1 MNTPPI
7 WVRLPLTALG
17 FALLTALVVMVIGLV
32 NDWEPVEYSN
42 GMFISGGAAI
52 ALAILSSFG
61 GWGNRA
67 DFKQMY
73 SQSAGDMSLA
83 ERSKLWVQ
91 DLTRGYN
98 AFLLLSLVGAI
109 LILISILIGSTLG

>member
-1 MNTPPI
+1 MNTPSI

-17 FALLTALVVMVIGLV
+17 LALLAALIVMVIGLA
-32 NDWEPVEYSN
+32 NGWETVDYSN
-42 GMFISGGAAI
+42 GMFIAGGAAI
-52 ALAILSSFG
+52 ALGILSSFG

-83 ERSKLWVQ
+83 ERSKIWVQ
-91 DLTRGYN
+91 DLTRAYN

-109 LILISILIGSTLG
+109 LILLSILIGSTLD

>member
-1 MNTPPI
+1 MNHPSL

-17 FALLTALVVMVIGLV
+17 ISVFAALIVLAIGLV
-32 NDWEPVEYSN
+32 NGWDRIDYSN
-42 GMFISGGAAI
+42 GMFIGGAVAI
-52 ALAILSSFG
+52 VVAILSSFG

-83 ERSKLWVQ
+83 ERSRLWVQ
-91 DLTRGYN
+91 DMTRGYN
-98 AFLLLSLVGAI
+98 AVLLMSIVGVLLVG
-109 LILISILIGSTLG
+109 LSILIGTFTN

>member
-1 MNTPPI
+1 MNKPLWI
-7 WVRLPLTALG
+7 RLPMAAFVLFVLAAG
-17 FALLTALVVMVIGLV
+17 VVGVIGLI
-32 NDWEPVEYSN
+32 NDWAAVEYSN
-42 GMFISGGAAI
+42 GMFIGGAVAI

-83 ERSKLWVQ
+83 ERSRLWVL
-91 DLTRGYN
+91 DMTRGYN
-98 AFLLLSLVGAI
+98 GLLLMTLVGVF
-109 LILISILIGSTLG
+109 LIGLSVLIGSFLE

>member
-1 MNTPPI
+1 MNIPSLR
-7 WVRLPLTALG
+7 VRLPLTALII
-17 FALLTALVVMVIGLV
+17 ALATALVVVIIGLFSGW
-32 NDWEPVEYSN
+32 DLIEYSN
-42 GMFISGGAAI
+42 AMFISGAVAI

-83 ERSKLWVQ
+83 ERSRLWVQ
-91 DLTRGYN
+91 DMTRGYN
-98 AFLLLSLVGAI
+98 AVLLLSLVGV
-109 LILISILIGSTLG
+109 LLIGLSIMIGSFLD

>member
-1 MNTPPI
+1 MNTHSI

-17 FALLTALVVMVIGLV
+17 ISLLTALIATVIGLASG
-32 NDWEPVEYSN
+32 WETVDYSN
-42 GMFISGGAAI
+42 GMFVAGGAAI

-61 GWGNRA
+61 GWANRA

-91 DLTRGYN
+91 DMTRGYN
-98 AFLLLSLVGAI
+98 AFLLMSLVGAI
-109 LILISILIGSTLG
+109 LILLSILIGSTLD